1 LGEEKMKLATEARS
15 ETGKGAA
22 RRARAAGKIPAVFYG
37 PKSKP
42 VSVAIA
48 PKAFTAALSTPHRRN
63 ALIELDLAGQSHFAM
78 IKELQVHPVT
88 RKVLHVDFYEVA
100 LDQKVS
106 THVPFVADGRAKGV
120 IAGGELNVIYRDLPV
135 RAAPGYIPAVI
146 HVDVTNMALGDYL
159 RTKDLQLPEGVEVTL
174 EPERSLVTCLEPR
187 KRPTEEDEA
196 AAAGGAAKP
205 ADAAAAATPAAKPSK
220 PPPGK

>member
-1 LGEEKMKLATEARS
+1 MEALKLATESRT

-22 RRARAAGKIPAVFYG
+22 RRARAAGMIPAVFYG

-42 VSVAIA
+42 VSVTVA

-63 ALIELDLAGQSHFAM
+63 ALIELDLAGQSHYAM

-100 LDQKVS
+100 LEDKVS

-120 IAGGELNVIYRDLPV
+120 IAGGELNVIYRELPV

-159 RTKDLQLPEGVEVTL
+159 RTKDLQLPEGVEVTFD
-174 EPERSLVTCLEPR
+174 PERSLVTCLEPR
-187 KRPTEEDEA
+187 KRPTDEDEA
-196 AAAGGAAKP
+196 APGAAKP
-205 ADAAAAATPAAKPSK
+205 AEAAAPAAAAKPSK
-220 PPPGK
+220 PPSAR